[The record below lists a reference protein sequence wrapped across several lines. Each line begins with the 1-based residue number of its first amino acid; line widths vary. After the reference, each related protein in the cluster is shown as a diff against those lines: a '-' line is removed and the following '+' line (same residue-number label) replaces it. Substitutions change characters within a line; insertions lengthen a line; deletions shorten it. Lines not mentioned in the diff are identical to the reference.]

1 MRTWILLAA
10 VAAGGL
16 VASPAVAA
24 DHTDGPAVQAN
35 SDADIN
41 DLYAWLN
48 DAGDKLVMIQSVG
61 GLSGSTMFSDSVQY
75 VFHIGRDA
83 VPPLLAP
90 AASETTLVCTFA
102 TNQEVSCYLGTPGSP
117 ATDFAIGDAS
127 TSLTSSA
134 GGFQVHTGQHADPF
148 YFYLGGFNNAR
159 ASVLAVAGL
168 TNNFNNLPNAAGCLP
183 NGVMTTSLADLP
195 NSTFPDVNIG
205 QALRDQLTGARDA
218 NLATG
223 SFAEDTF
230 AANNV
235 LALVVEI
242 DKSSIAGSGE
252 FFSVWASTHTTN

>member
-1 MRTWILLAA
+1 MSKAIVINEFGGPEVLQWQHVELPAPEPEEVRVAHHAVGLNFIDTYQRSGLYPLELPSGLGLEAAGRVTAVGAA
-10 VAAGGL
+10 V
-16 VASPAVAA
+16 
-24 DHTDGPAVQAN
+24 D
-35 SDADIN
+35 
-41 DLYAWLN
+41 
-48 DAGDKLVMIQSVG
+48 
-61 GLSGSTMFSDSVQY
+61 
-75 VFHIGRDA
+75 
-83 VPPLLAP
+83 
-90 AASETTLVCTFA
+90 
-102 TNQEVSCYLGTPGSP
+102 
-117 ATDFAIGDAS
+117 DFAVGDAS

-168 TNNFNNLPNAAGCLP
+168 TNNFNGLPNAAGCLP